1 MSEVRRSTRCTLHAH
16 GKLHACNVAV
26 IHGRRRGNQRERERE
41 REIEEVTL
49 RVLVRRVRCR
59 CVYMPRVHAATP
71 RLEICSCLECIIYV
85 IEENSVKWDSVYLDF
100 IYWNEV
106 LRLTPLQI
114 TLLPTAN
121 IV

>member
-1 MSEVRRSTRCTLHAH
+1 M
-16 GKLHACNVAV
+16 
-26 IHGRRRGNQRERERE
+26 
-41 REIEEVTL
+41 

-114 TLLPTAN
+114 TLLRTAN